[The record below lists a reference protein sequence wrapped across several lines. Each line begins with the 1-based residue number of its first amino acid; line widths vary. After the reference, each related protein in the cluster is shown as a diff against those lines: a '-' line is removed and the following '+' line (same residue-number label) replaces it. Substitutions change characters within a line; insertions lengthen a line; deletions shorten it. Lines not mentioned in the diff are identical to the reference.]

1 MTQNHKCKNPGGF
14 LNFFLKSLFIF
25 GFYPPILFISI
36 VIFILAELL
45 ARYSQVNLP
54 ILENLVIT

>member
-14 LNFFLKSLFIF
+14 FIFVFFKSLFLF
-25 GFYPPILFISI
+25 YFYPQILFISI

-45 ARYSQVNLP
+45 ARDS
-54 ILENLVIT
+54 

>member
-14 LNFFLKSLFIF
+14 FNFFFKKSLFIF

-45 ARYSQVNLP
+45 ARYS
-54 ILENLVIT
+54 